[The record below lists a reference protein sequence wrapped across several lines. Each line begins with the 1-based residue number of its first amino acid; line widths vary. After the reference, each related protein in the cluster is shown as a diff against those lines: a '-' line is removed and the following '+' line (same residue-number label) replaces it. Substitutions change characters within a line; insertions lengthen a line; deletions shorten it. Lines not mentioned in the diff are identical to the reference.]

1 MPSGKQN
8 TPNVMEKMVGRMM
21 GRPAP
26 YAERLQ
32 FAPPRG
38 GTGDLDETQIS
49 QAMLDQ
55 VGEKM
60 KDLVGKGKPAG

>member
-8 TPNVMEKMVGRMM
+8 TPSMMAKMVA
-21 GRPAP
+21 RPAP

-49 QAMLDQ
+49 QAMQDQ
-55 VGEKM
+55 MGEKM
-60 KDLVGKGKPAG
+60 KDLAGKGKPTG